1 MGGRKGRE
9 REARGAVQLRACQ
22 VEVQRI
28 TVLRMCEGARGV
40 FRWGAPI
47 GFFAVRMR
55 VQHGYSPPRG
65 FRSCECGYRLARH
78 VGMQGHSFPT
88 ALRKLPFPAGLP
100 EGADGS
106 EPRRQNT
113 GGISGGRGR
122 QRLDPSGR
130 CEGTPA
136 GLACVIRRAEPR
148 CVSRSRAGPG
158 RDRRKT
164 NNRRVTNACG
174 QHAGRAPHE

>member
-88 ALRKLPFPAGLP
+88 ALRKLPLPAGLL
-100 EGADGS
+100 EGADGP

-130 CEGTPA
+130 CEGTPRRI
-136 GLACVIRRAEPR
+136 GLRDPASGDPLRVK
-148 CVSRSRAGPG
+148 VPG
-158 RDRRKT
+158 WPGKRQKKNEQQKSDERMWAT
-164 NNRRVTNACG
+164 CG
-174 QHAGRAPHE
+174 KGAT